1 MSWVY
6 NRYQARSANETELLA
21 ITTTGDDING
31 LPERKS
37 I

>member
-6 NRYQARSANETELLA
+6 NRYQARSAIETELLA
-21 ITTTGDDING
+21 ITSIGEDING